1 VPGIDLIDETYVAV
15 EPAALVPR
23 VTDPTLWSLWFPGL
37 QRRVFMDRGENGV
50 RWSVTGEI
58 DGSVEVWLEADG
70 RGTIVHWYLRGHEA
84 SDRRAEKVREH
95 YRRVIKQGMFMLKDQ
110 AEQERQGG

>member
-23 VTDPTLWSLWFPGL
+23 VTDAALWQAWFPRL
-37 QRRVFMDRGENGV
+37 QRQVFMDRGEKGV
-50 RWSVTGEI
+50 RWSVTGDI
-58 DGSVEVWLEADG
+58 DGSVEVWLEAYG
-70 RGTIVHWYLRGHEA
+70 RGTIVHWYVRGDEA

-95 YRRVIKQGMFMLKDQ
+95 YHRTIKQGMFLVKDQ
-110 AEQERQGG
+110 AEQGQPGG